1 MAIVGIALIGVAYAF
16 PPWMA
21 YQTQTTENTD
31 INPTEILKEAEI
43 VQHTTPFGYNVSH
56 LEIDGK
62 IVGVLWKDVNLSE
75 VTVGEP
81 FNTPFGEKYPLYY
94 NGELVGFVFTNHPG
108 NYYAHGYYGHGM
120 RGGYCPCG
128 CCYWQ
133 Q

>member
-1 MAIVGIALIGVAYAF
+1 MVILGIALIGMAYAF

-31 INPTEILKEAEI
+31 INPVDILKTAEV
-43 VQHTTPFGYNVSH
+43 VQHTTPFGYNLSH

-62 IVGVLWKDVNLSE
+62 IVGVLWKDVDLSKLE
-75 VTVGEP
+75 VGEP

-94 NGELVGFVFTNHPG
+94 DRELVGFIFTNHPASH
-108 NYYAHGYYGHGM
+108 YGYGM
-120 RGGYCPCG
+120 RGGYGCHCHCG
-128 CCYWQ
+128 CCCWQ